1 MQKIRAIAV
10 SLLIVVLTGC
20 GSNVS
25 TRTAEGVAIGATSGA
40 AVGTVISGGTTAGA
54 LVGGVAGGVI
64 GGMIGHRFE
73 RKSSVVQ
80 RITNSGVQIVQRGD
94 NLTLILPSDSFFVDG
109 TPTLNRNYYSVLND
123 IAELL
128 RGLDKINIK
137 VTGYTDNVGWPLRNT
152 AISRQQAEAIA
163 HYLWRQDIDTRL
175 ITATGYGEQMPIAS
189 NGTSAGQAA
198 NRRIEIALRTI
209 VEPDDL

>member
-94 NLTLILPSDSFFVDG
+94 NLTLIL
-109 TPTLNRNYYSVLND
+109 
-123 IAELL
+123 
-128 RGLDKINIK
+128 
-137 VTGYTDNVGWPLRNT
+137 
-152 AISRQQAEAIA
+152 
-163 HYLWRQDIDTRL
+163 
-175 ITATGYGEQMPIAS
+175 
-189 NGTSAGQAA
+189 
-198 NRRIEIALRTI
+198 
-209 VEPDDL
+209 